1 MKVTNLASAL
11 SRQLGR
17 TVRRSAAISSAA
29 ILGGGLMFAGTADA
43 QLFSENFEGLALG
56 PFVSSTETGGDG
68 TDWTATPPAGWTRD
82 NGATPAAGPPEFF
95 GFTFL
100 DKNAWIASAGNQDRN
115 TFTKG
120 TGTVMVADPDEYD
133 DLGEIDPDQFN
144 VFIRTPTIN
153 TAGVPAN
160 SLRLNFDSSFRP
172 YDGMT
177 GLVDVSFNGGTTFS
191 NVLTLNTAST
201 PGGDSS
207 LQRAD
212 EAISL
217 LLNNPGTGGG
227 LVVRFGMTT
236 AGNDW
241 WWAVDNISVRQIP
254 EPTTAALMGIVAA
267 GMGLAATRR
276 RK

>member
-1 MKVTNLASAL
+1 
-11 SRQLGR
+11 
-17 TVRRSAAISSAA
+17 
-29 ILGGGLMFAGTADA
+29 
-43 QLFSENFEGLALG
+43 
-56 PFVSSTETGGDG
+56 
-68 TDWTATPPAGWTRD
+68 
-82 NGATPAAGPPEFF
+82 
-95 GFTFL
+95 
-100 DKNAWIASAGNQDRN
+100 
-115 TFTKG
+115 
-120 TGTVMVADPDEYD
+120 
-133 DLGEIDPDQFN
+133 
-144 VFIRTPTIN
+144 
-153 TAGVPAN
+153 
-160 SLRLNFDSSFRP
+160 
-172 YDGMT
+172 MT

-212 EAISL
+212 ETISL
-217 LLNNPGTGGG
+217 LLNNPGTSGG
-227 LVVRFGMTT
+227 LVVRFGMTS